1 MADRLLSFAKQ
12 LRREQTDAERRLWRE
27 LRAGR
32 FAGAKF
38 KRQQPIGGYI
48 VDLVCFEERL
58 VIELDGGQH
67 QVQTDYDGGR
77 DKWLGSQGFG
87 AAVKA
92 ANLGR
97 WKSSLRQLPG
107 FGRKAY
113 PLQGEVTSPDRRGRK
128 SHGRLAS
135 QDARVGAI
143 GVASKLVGL
152 NISE

>member
-1 MADRLLSFAKQ
+1 VGVTFHEEMLDVSCTAVTPPCSK
-12 LRREQTDAERRLWRE
+12 
-27 LRAGR
+27 
-32 FAGAKF
+32 GA
-38 KRQQPIGGYI
+38 
-48 VDLVCFEERL
+48 
-58 VIELDGGQH
+58 
-67 QVQTDYDGGR
+67 
-77 DKWLGSQGFG
+77 G

-97 WKSSLRQLPG
+97 WKSSFRQLPG

-128 SHGRLAS
+128 SHGRPAS
-135 QDARVGAI
+135 QDARVGAT

>member
-1 MADRLLSFAKQ
+1 M
-12 LRREQTDAERRLWRE
+12 
-27 LRAGR
+27 RAPVDS
-32 FAGAKF
+32 AGVLTTACTK
-38 KRQQPIGGYI
+38 
-48 VDLVCFEERL
+48 EE
-58 VIELDGGQH
+58 DSGN
-67 QVQTDYDGGR
+67 T
-77 DKWLGSQGFG
+77 GSG

-135 QDARVGAI
+135 QDARVGAT

>member
-32 FAGAKF
+32 FVGAKF

-48 VDLVCFEERL
+48 VDFVCFEERL

-77 DKWLGSQGFG
+77 DKWLRSQGFR
-87 AAVKA
+87 V
-92 ANLGR
+92 
-97 WKSSLRQLPG
+97 LRFWNNEVMQQFDGVLERILNEISPSPQPSPIEG
-107 FGRKAY
+107 EGEEP
-113 PLQGEVTSPDRRGRK
+113 PLSPRGR
-128 SHGRLAS
+128 
-135 QDARVGAI
+135 GA
-143 GVASKLVGL
+143 GGEGESKE
-152 NISE
+152 NEP